1 MDYIE
6 KWIKPFECQKK
17 KDTPTKLVSKVRITE
32 LNLSMDC
39 IHFGFSSINVSG
51 LLCMARQ
58 TKFRE

>member
-6 KWIKPFECQKK
+6 KWIKPFECQ
-17 KDTPTKLVSKVRITE
+17 DTPTKVVSKVRITE

-39 IHFGFSSINVSG
+39 IHFGFSSINLSG

-58 TKFRE
+58 TKLRE